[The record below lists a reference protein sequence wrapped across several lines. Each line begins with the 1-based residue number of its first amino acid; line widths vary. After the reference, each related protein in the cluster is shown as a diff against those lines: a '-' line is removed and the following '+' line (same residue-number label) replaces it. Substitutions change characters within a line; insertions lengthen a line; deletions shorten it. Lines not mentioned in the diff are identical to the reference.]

1 MSSKEHHPSDLI
13 RARDLEGVD
22 VWTLPSFDPEPE
34 PVPEP
39 EPEPEP
45 VEEEIEEVP
54 LEEVQP
60 LTLEELEAI
69 RQEAYNEGFAT
80 GEREGFHSTQL
91 KVRQEAEVALK
102 AKLDGLEQ
110 LMANLM
116 EPIAEQDTQIEKTL
130 VHLVAHMTRQVIGRE
145 LHNDSSQITQ
155 VLREALKL
163 LPMGADNIRIHL
175 NPQDFELAKAL
186 RERHEE
192 NWRLLEDSALLPGG
206 CRIETA
212 HSRIDATME
221 TRIEKA
227 VAQLFDQLHDHS
239 LHPAAPDMS
248 VDLNAPVERSV
259 ESLMHLKRTSFGKR
273 WAVMPRPSSCRPSPS
288 SKAACCA
295 WSGSPWRPKA
305 CALRWEAAAW

>member
-1 MSSKEHHPSDLI
+1 MPSKESHPSDLI

-22 VWTLPSFDPEPE
+22 VWALPSFDPQ
-34 PVPEP
+34 PEP
-39 EPEPEP
+39 EPQ
-45 VEEEIEEVP
+45 VLEEEVEEVP

-91 KVRQEAEVALK
+91 KVRQEAEEALS
-102 AKLDGLEQ
+102 AKLASLEQ
-110 LMANLM
+110 LMQHLM
-116 EPIAEQDTQIEKTL
+116 EPIAEQDTQIERSL
-130 VHLVAHMTRQVIGRE
+130 VHLVAHMARQVIGRE
-145 LHNDSSQITQ
+145 LRSDSSQITR

-175 NPQDFELAKAL
+175 NPQDFEQALAL

-192 NWRLLEDSALLPGG
+192 RWKLLEDEALLPGG
-206 CRIETA
+206 CRIETL

-227 VAQLFDQLHDHS
+227 VAQLFDQLHDQA
-239 LHPAAPDMS
+239 LHPAAA
-248 VDLNAPVERSV
+248 DLSV
-259 ESLMHLKRTSFGKR
+259 ELDSNDAS
-273 WAVMPRPSSCRPSPS
+273 
-288 SKAACCA
+288 
-295 WSGSPWRPKA
+295 
-305 CALRWEAAAW
+305 

>member
-1 MSSKEHHPSDLI
+1 MSTKEHPSDLI

-22 VWTLPSFDPEPE
+22 VWALPSFDPEPE
-34 PVPEP
+34 FEP
-39 EPEPEP
+39 EPEPEV
-45 VEEEIEEVP
+45 VEEVEEVP

-91 KVRQEAEVALK
+91 KVRQEAEEALT
-102 AKLDGLEQ
+102 AKLAGLEQ
-110 LMANLM
+110 LMANLL
-116 EPIAEQDTQIEKTL
+116 EPIAEQDTQIEKSL
-130 VHLVAHMTRQVIGRE
+130 VHLVVHVARQVIGRE
-145 LHNDSSQITQ
+145 LRSDSGQITH

-192 NWRLLEDSALLPGG
+192 SWKLLEDESLLPGG

-221 TRIEKA
+221 TRMEKA
-227 VAQLFDQLHDHS
+227 VAQLFEQSHDQS
-239 LHPAAPDMS
+239 LHPAAPDLS
-248 VDLNAPVERSV
+248 IELDAPD
-259 ESLMHLKRTSFGKR
+259 
-273 WAVMPRPSSCRPSPS
+273 AP
-288 SKAACCA
+288 
-295 WSGSPWRPKA
+295 
-305 CALRWEAAAW
+305 

>member
-1 MSSKEHHPSDLI
+1 MSTTEHPSDLI

-22 VWTLPSFDPEPE
+22 VWALPSFDPA
-34 PVPEP
+34 PEP

-45 VEEEIEEVP
+45 EVIDEEVEEVP

-91 KVRQEAEVALK
+91 KVRQEAEVALA
-102 AKLDGLEQ
+102 AKLQSLEQ
-110 LMANLM
+110 LMGHLL
-116 EPIAEQDTQIEKTL
+116 EPIAEQDTQIEKSL
-130 VHLVAHMTRQVIGRE
+130 VHLVAHVTRQVIGRE
-145 LHNDSSQITQ
+145 LRNDSSHITH

-192 NWRLLEDSALLPGG
+192 SWKLLEDEALLPGG

-212 HSRIDATME
+212 HSRIDATVE
-221 TRIEKA
+221 TRMEKA
-227 VAQLFDQLHDHS
+227 VAQLFDQLHDQA
-239 LHPAAPDMS
+239 LHPAAA
-248 VDLNAPVERSV
+248 DLSIELDAP
-259 ESLMHLKRTSFGKR
+259 
-273 WAVMPRPSSCRPSPS
+273 
-288 SKAACCA
+288 
-295 WSGSPWRPKA
+295 SGATDAP
-305 CALRWEAAAW
+305 

>member
-1 MSSKEHHPSDLI
+1 MSSRESHPSDLI

-34 PVPEP
+34 PQPEP
-39 EPEPEP
+39 EPEA
-45 VEEEIEEVP
+45 VAEEVEEVP

-80 GEREGFHSTQL
+80 GEREGFHATQL
-91 KVRQEAEVALK
+91 KVRQEAEQALE
-102 AKLDGLEQ
+102 AKLASLEQ
-110 LMANLM
+110 LMGHLL
-116 EPIAEQDTQIEKTL
+116 EPIAEQDTQIERSL
-130 VHLVAHMTRQVIGRE
+130 VHLVAHMARQVVGRE
-145 LHNDSSQITQ
+145 LKSDSSQITQ

-192 NWRLLEDSALLPGG
+192 NWKLLEDEALLPGG
-206 CRIETA
+206 CRIETL

-227 VAQLFDQLHDHS
+227 VAQLFDQLHDQA
-239 LHPAAPDMS
+239 LHPAAADM
-248 VDLNAPVERSV
+248 AVE
-259 ESLMHLKRTSFGKR
+259 L
-273 WAVMPRPSSCRPSPS
+273 SSADAS
-288 SKAACCA
+288 
-295 WSGSPWRPKA
+295 
-305 CALRWEAAAW
+305 

>member
-1 MSSKEHHPSDLI
+1 MSTTEHPSDLI

-22 VWTLPSFDPEPE
+22 VWALPSFDPA
-34 PVPEP
+34 PEP

-45 VEEEIEEVP
+45 EVIEEEVEEVP

-91 KVRQEAEVALK
+91 KVRQEAEVALA
-102 AKLDGLEQ
+102 AKLQSLEQ
-110 LMANLM
+110 LMGHLL
-116 EPIAEQDTQIEKTL
+116 EPIAEQDTQIEKSL
-130 VHLVAHMTRQVIGRE
+130 VHLVAHVTRQVIGRE
-145 LHNDSSQITQ
+145 LRNDSSHITH

-192 NWRLLEDSALLPGG
+192 SWKLLEDEALLPGG

-212 HSRIDATME
+212 HSRIDATVE
-221 TRIEKA
+221 TRMEKA
-227 VAQLFDQLHDHS
+227 VAQLFDQLHDQA
-239 LHPAAPDMS
+239 LHPAAA
-248 VDLNAPVERSV
+248 DLSIELDAP
-259 ESLMHLKRTSFGKR
+259 
-273 WAVMPRPSSCRPSPS
+273 
-288 SKAACCA
+288 
-295 WSGSPWRPKA
+295 SGATDAP
-305 CALRWEAAAW
+305 

>member
-1 MSSKEHHPSDLI
+1 MPTKESHPSDLI

-22 VWTLPSFDPEPE
+22 VWALPSFDPEPE
-34 PVPEP
+34 PEP
-39 EPEPEP
+39 EPAPEV
-45 VEEEIEEVP
+45 VEEEVEEVP

-91 KVRQEAEVALK
+91 KVRQEAEEALA
-102 AKLDGLEQ
+102 AKLASLEQ
-110 LMANLM
+110 LMGHLLD
-116 EPIAEQDTQIEKTL
+116 PIAEQDTQIERSM
-130 VHLVAHMTRQVIGRE
+130 VHLVAHMARQVIGRE
-145 LHNDSSQITQ
+145 LRSDSSQITQ

-192 NWRLLEDSALLPGG
+192 SWKLLEDEALLPGG
-206 CRIETA
+206 CRIETL

-227 VAQLFDQLHDHS
+227 VAQLFDQLHDQA
-239 LHPAAPDMS
+239 LHPAAADMS
-248 VDLNAPVERSV
+248 VELDASDAP
-259 ESLMHLKRTSFGKR
+259 
-273 WAVMPRPSSCRPSPS
+273 
-288 SKAACCA
+288 
-295 WSGSPWRPKA
+295 
-305 CALRWEAAAW
+305 

>member
-1 MSSKEHHPSDLI
+1 MSTKEHPSDLI

-22 VWTLPSFDPEPE
+22 VWALPSFDPQPE
-34 PVPEP
+34 FEP
-39 EPEPEP
+39 EPEPEV
-45 VEEEIEEVP
+45 VEEVEEVP

-69 RQEAYNEGFAT
+69 RQDAYNEGFAT

-91 KVRQEAEVALK
+91 KVRQEAEEALT
-102 AKLDGLEQ
+102 AKLAGLEQ
-110 LMANLM
+110 LMANLL
-116 EPIAEQDTQIEKTL
+116 EPIAEQDTQIEKSL
-130 VHLVAHMTRQVIGRE
+130 VHLVVHVARQVIGRE
-145 LHNDSSQITQ
+145 LRSDSGQITH

-192 NWRLLEDSALLPGG
+192 SWRLLEDESLLPGG

-221 TRIEKA
+221 TRMEKA
-227 VAQLFDQLHDHS
+227 VAQLFEQSHDQS
-239 LHPAAPDMS
+239 LHPAAPDLS
-248 VDLNAPVERSV
+248 IELDAPD
-259 ESLMHLKRTSFGKR
+259 
-273 WAVMPRPSSCRPSPS
+273 AP
-288 SKAACCA
+288 
-295 WSGSPWRPKA
+295 
-305 CALRWEAAAW
+305 

>member
-1 MSSKEHHPSDLI
+1 MSTTEHPSDLI

-22 VWTLPSFDPEPE
+22 VWALPSFDPA
-34 PVPEP
+34 PEP
-39 EPEPEP
+39 EPEPE
-45 VEEEIEEVP
+45 VIEEEVEEVP

-91 KVRQEAEVALK
+91 KVRQEAEVALA
-102 AKLDGLEQ
+102 AKLQSLEQ
-110 LMANLM
+110 LMGHLL
-116 EPIAEQDTQIEKTL
+116 EPIAEQDTQIEKSL
-130 VHLVAHMTRQVIGRE
+130 VHLVAHVTRQVIGRE
-145 LHNDSSQITQ
+145 LRNDSSHITH

-192 NWRLLEDSALLPGG
+192 SWKLLEDEALLPGG

-212 HSRIDATME
+212 HSRIDATVE
-221 TRIEKA
+221 TRMEKA
-227 VAQLFDQLHDHS
+227 VAQLFDQLHDQA
-239 LHPAAPDMS
+239 LHPAAA
-248 VDLNAPVERSV
+248 DLSIELDAP
-259 ESLMHLKRTSFGKR
+259 
-273 WAVMPRPSSCRPSPS
+273 
-288 SKAACCA
+288 
-295 WSGSPWRPKA
+295 SGATDAP
-305 CALRWEAAAW
+305 

>member
-1 MSSKEHHPSDLI
+1 MSKSEHTSDLI

-34 PVPEP
+34 YVPEP
-39 EPEPEP
+39 EPEIIEAE
-45 VEEEIEEVP
+45 VEEVP

-69 RQEAYNEGFAT
+69 REEAYNEGFAT

-91 KVRQEAEVALK
+91 KVRQEAEVALT
-102 AKLDGLEQ
+102 AKLAELEQ
-110 LMANLM
+110 LMGHLL
-116 EPIAEQDTQIEKTL
+116 EPIAEQDTQIERSV
-130 VHLVAHMTRQVIGRE
+130 VHLVAHMARQVIGRE
-145 LHNDSSQITQ
+145 LRTDSSQITH

-192 NWRLLEDSALLPGG
+192 NWKLLEDEALLPGG

-221 TRIEKA
+221 TRMEKA
-227 VAQLFDQLHDHS
+227 VAQLFDQLHDQA
-239 LHPAAPDMS
+239 LHPAAA
-248 VDLNAPVERSV
+248 DLSLALGSTDAP
-259 ESLMHLKRTSFGKR
+259 
-273 WAVMPRPSSCRPSPS
+273 
-288 SKAACCA
+288 
-295 WSGSPWRPKA
+295 
-305 CALRWEAAAW
+305 

>member
-1 MSSKEHHPSDLI
+1 MSTKEHPSDLI

-22 VWTLPSFDPEPE
+22 IWALPSFDPEPE
-34 PVPEP
+34 PAPEP
-39 EPEPEP
+39 EPEV
-45 VEEEIEEVP
+45 VEEVEEVP

-91 KVRQEAEVALK
+91 KVRQEAEEALT
-102 AKLDGLEQ
+102 AKLASLEQ
-110 LMANLM
+110 LMANLL
-116 EPIAEQDTQIEKTL
+116 EPIAEQDTQIEKSL
-130 VHLVAHMTRQVIGRE
+130 VHLVAHVARQVIGRE
-145 LHNDSSQITQ
+145 LASDSSQITH

-175 NPQDFELAKAL
+175 NPQVFELAKAL

-192 NWRLLEDSALLPGG
+192 SWKLLEDESLLPGG

-221 TRIEKA
+221 TRMEKA
-227 VAQLFDQLHDHS
+227 VAQLFEQSHDQS
-239 LHPAAPDMS
+239 LHPAAPDLS
-248 VDLNAPVERSV
+248 VDLDSPDAP
-259 ESLMHLKRTSFGKR
+259 
-273 WAVMPRPSSCRPSPS
+273 
-288 SKAACCA
+288 
-295 WSGSPWRPKA
+295 
-305 CALRWEAAAW
+305 